1 MVLHD
6 PLTGLPKSH
15 LVLERTRE
23 ALRLADRRETRV
35 ALVVWRPVGR
45 DPAEA
50 GESGVEDRI
59 LVKASRRL
67 RDRLRASDL
76 VGRTG
81 ESEFTLLLPGLE
93 DEEDLRVIVERLSE
107 ARATGTGVRGAEA
120 LPHRAGAAVY
130 PDHAARAEDLLAR
143 ARQAVAAAG
152 SEDSALRIYRPPG
165 HAGDGPVEADS
176 GLPDAE
182 ELQRAVEEASFRL
195 VYQPVVRIRDRQ
207 PVGIEVSLRLPR
219 EGARPLTSLELLP
232 ALRDAELECT
242 VDELVLERSLQVLG
256 GWAEHRR
263 PDWLS
268 VNLALATVTGDGF
281 PDRLTAL
288 LEETGIAARR
298 LVVELEADEG
308 RRNVDGFRAA
318 AKRLEEVGAPLALDH
333 VGVAPLPLA
342 PLGERPPQFLKL
354 DPGVVHGVDRDDRRG
369 ALVDGLVGLGHA
381 VGARIVGEGI
391 ESGEE
396 LKRLARAGCDLAQG
410 FHVGELREL
419 EAWSGR
425 EP

>member
-35 ALVVWRPVGR
+35 ALVVWRPAGR
-45 DPAEA
+45 DPVEGGDA
-50 GESGVEDRI
+50 GVGDRI
-59 LVKASRRL
+59 LVETSRRL

-81 ESEFTLLLPGLE
+81 ESEFALLLPGLE
-93 DEEDLRVIVERLSE
+93 GEEDLRMIVERLSE
-107 ARATGTGVRGAEA
+107 AGAAGDGYRGGTG
-120 LPHRAGAAVY
+120 LPHRLGAALY

-143 ARQAVAAAG
+143 ARQAVDAAESEGSALGIYRAPGHDTDGQGEAAAG
-152 SEDSALRIYRPPG
+152 LPA
-165 HAGDGPVEADS
+165 AG
-176 GLPDAE
+176 

-195 VYQPVVRIRDRQ
+195 VCQPVVRIRDRR
-207 PVGIEVSLRLPR
+207 PVGIETSLRLPR
-219 EGARPLTSLELLP
+219 DGGRPLTARELLP
-232 ALRDAELECT
+232 ALREADMVST
-242 VDELVLERSLQVLG
+242 VEELVLEGALEALG
-256 GWAEHRR
+256 GWPEHRR
-263 PDWLS
+263 PEWIS
-268 VNLALATVTGDGF
+268 VNLAVETVTGDGF
-281 PDRLTAL
+281 LERLTAL
-288 LEETGIAARR
+288 LDESGIPPRR
-298 LVVELEADEG
+298 LVVELEADEAH
-308 RRNVDGFRAA
+308 RNADAFRTAA
-318 AKRLEEVGAPLALDH
+318 RGLGEAGARLALDH

-354 DPGVVHGVDRDDRRG
+354 APGVVRGVDRDDRRG

-381 VGARIVGEGI
+381 VGARVVAEGI

-410 FHVGELREL
+410 FHLGGIGELQ
-419 EAWSGR
+419 AWTGR